1 VSLTAA
7 SVELT
12 DGLKTL
18 GEVWDATRV
27 VWTDGVA
34 LEFEHRF
41 WQPLVAHTN
50 DAVNAM
56 DRLSTLLAQV
66 RRDCT

>member
-1 VSLTAA
+1 MSLKA
-7 SVELT
+7 SAVELT
-12 DGLKTL
+12 DGLKSL
-18 GEVWDATRV
+18 AEVWDATRA

-34 LEFEHRF
+34 EEFEERF
-41 WQPLVAHTN
+41 WRPLVGQNN
-50 DAVNAM
+50 DAVTAM

>member
-1 VSLTAA
+1 MSLNAS

-18 GEVWDATRV
+18 GEIWDATRA

-34 LEFEHRF
+34 QEFENRF
-41 WQPLVAHTN
+41 WLPLVGQTD

-56 DRLSTLLAQV
+56 DRLSALIAQV